1 MSGEEFGGSSTFG
14 LTTITTQGWFGEE
27 STENIDFLTSVSTNG
42 WYGVT
47 LKDLIQ
53 KFPTVDFGLII
64 DRFHEMGVEIEQI
77 HEIEDWSIT
86 RIQEVGNFE
95 ITQLFDIKLIR

>member
-1 MSGEEFGGSSTFG
+1 VSGEEFGGSSTFS
-14 LTTITTQGWFGEE
+14 LTSVSTLGWFSEG
-27 STENIDFLTSVSTNG
+27 TEDVDFLTSVSTNG

-47 LKDLIQ
+47 LKDLIE

-64 DRFHEMGVEIEQI
+64 DQFHNMGVEIEQI
-77 HEIEDWSIT
+77 HEIEDWSIA
-86 RIQEVGNFE
+86 RVQEVGNFE